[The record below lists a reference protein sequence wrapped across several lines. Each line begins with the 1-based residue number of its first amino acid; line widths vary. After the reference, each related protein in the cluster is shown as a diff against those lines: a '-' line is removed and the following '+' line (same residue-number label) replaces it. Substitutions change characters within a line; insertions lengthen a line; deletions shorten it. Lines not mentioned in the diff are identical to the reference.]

1 MMSPARILSAALGVA
16 LAGIAVWLVAGRGG
30 SPEAGSL
37 VSVTPVPAGTE
48 LSADSTAEAL
58 VAARGET
65 IAAVNAARR
74 RAGLGELA
82 PQAALE
88 RAATGHAQAM
98 LDGDFFGHES
108 PDGTTPRERTNAAGY
123 SARVLGETIAYG
135 QRSADEVVAA
145 WLDSPPHRRILLDR
159 EVTECGVG
167 VAVGREGRGV
177 KIVWVA
183 LAGAPRRASTGGA
196 R

>member
-1 MMSPARILSAALGVA
+1 MISPARILSAALGVA
-16 LAGIAVWLVAGRGG
+16 LAGSAIWLVASRGG
-30 SPEAGSL
+30 SSEAGAR
-37 VSVTPVPAGTE
+37 VSVVPAAGTE

-58 VAARGET
+58 AAARGET

-98 LDGDFFGHES
+98 LDGDFFGHEG
-108 PDGTTPRERTNAAGY
+108 PDGTTPRERADAAGY

-159 EVTECGVG
+159 EVTDCGVG

-183 LAGAPRRASTGGA
+183 LAGAPRKTRSGGA